1 MHNPWYT
8 AVTTAITK
16 ISKLN
21 SCTVYQCQ
29 VIYLPAPL
37 KKISHLLSHKI
48 TIKLLMPFPST
59 KEFTNF
65 LTEFIYTDS
74 NQSLLPTL
82 KTITSLHNQLNTLK
96 MCCEKHIVIQKLR
109 GSCFFFFACFKSV
122 TNKRW
127 INKISYACYKSE
139 RLTNITLLGQENAL
153 RTWKHLSVECIYLF
167 NVLPRNPYT
176 GAIQWI

>member
-1 MHNPWYT
+1 MGARNKVCNLYLAVISQANSILMKISRMHNPWYT

-96 MCCEKHIVIQKLR
+96 MCCEKHIVIQKLWS
-109 GSCFFFFACFKSV
+109 SCFFFLRVLKA
-122 TNKRW
+122 W
-127 INKISYACYKSE
+127 LINGE
-139 RLTNITLLGQENAL
+139 LTRLAMHVI
-153 RTWKHLSVECIYLF
+153 RV
-167 NVLPRNPYT
+167 NV
-176 GAIQWI
+176 